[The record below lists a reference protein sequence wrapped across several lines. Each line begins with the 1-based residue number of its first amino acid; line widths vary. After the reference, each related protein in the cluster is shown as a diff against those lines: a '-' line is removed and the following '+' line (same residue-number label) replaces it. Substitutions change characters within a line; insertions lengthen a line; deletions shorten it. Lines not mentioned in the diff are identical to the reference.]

1 MISEQILRLQERQ
14 KISKLYTKWW
24 KEKAESNCD
33 TEGKGKQNAN
43 ELGLQN
49 VGGVFVVLM
58 AGVVA
63 GTIMA
68 IFEFLWK
75 AWRNSRI
82 DKVGSLSYVIS

>member
-82 DKVGSLSYVIS
+82 DKVGSF